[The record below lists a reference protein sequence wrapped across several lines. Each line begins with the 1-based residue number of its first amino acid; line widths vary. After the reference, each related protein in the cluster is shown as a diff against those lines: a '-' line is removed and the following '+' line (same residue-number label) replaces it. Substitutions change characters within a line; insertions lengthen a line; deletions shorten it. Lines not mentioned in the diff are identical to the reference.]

1 MTTSRGVNVAGRW
14 IGPEAAPYIVAEMSG
29 NHNGSL
35 ERALQIIRAAKDAGA
50 DAVKLQTYTAQ
61 SMTLDVD
68 HPRFRV
74 HGDNP
79 WEGEHLFA
87 LYARAATPLDWH
99 KRLFEFGREIGI
111 TVFSTPFDTNAVELL
126 ESLGAPAYKIASFE
140 VVDLELI
147 RRCAETSKP
156 LFISTGT
163 ATLTEIGEAVQTAR
177 DAGALS
183 LILLKC
189 TSAYPAPPEEM
200 NLRTI
205 GHMAKAFD
213 VLTGLSDHT
222 LGIGVAVAA
231 VAMGAV
237 AIEKHVTLSRS
248 DGGVDASFS
257 LEPAELAQLVT
268 ETRRAHAALGKVTYT
283 PGDREAAFTR
293 YRRSLFF
300 VRDVGAGARITRD
313 DVRAL
318 RPGNGMAPR
327 FLDAVI
333 GRVARVDV
341 APGTPVSWD
350 LLA

>member
-1 MTTSRGVNVAGRW
+1 MGAVNIGGRW
-14 IGPEAAPYIVAEMSG
+14 IGPEFPPYIVAEMSG
-29 NHNGSL
+29 NHNGSI
-35 ERALQIIRAAKDAGA
+35 ERALQIIRAAKEAGA
-50 DAVKLQTYTAQ
+50 DAVKLQTYTAET
-61 SMTLDVD
+61 MTLDVEQ
-68 HPRFRV
+68 PRFQV

-87 LYARAATPLDWH
+87 LYARAATPFDWH
-99 KRLFEFGREIGI
+99 KRLFEFGREIDI
-111 TVFSTPFDTNAVELL
+111 TVFSTPFDTSAVELL

-147 RRCAETSKP
+147 RRCAKTNKP
-156 LFISTGT
+156 LFISTGA

-205 GHMAKAFD
+205 GHMAQAFD

-222 LGIGVAVAA
+222 LGIGVAIASTA
-231 VAMGAV
+231 LGAV
-237 AIEKHVTLSRS
+237 AIEKHFTLSRA

-257 LEPAELAQLVT
+257 MEPVELAELVI
-268 ETRRAHAALGKVTYT
+268 ETRRAHASLGKVTYT
-283 PGDREAAFTR
+283 PGDREAAFKR

-300 VRDVGAGARITRD
+300 VRDIRAGARITRD

-318 RPGNGMAPR
+318 RPGDGLSPK
-327 FLDAVI
+327 FLEAVI
-333 GRVARVDV
+333 GRATRLDLAR
-341 APGTPVSWD
+341 GTPVSWD